1 MIQCAWLTPFFLSH
15 GGGARRIFGA
25 EGKLI
30 KVSHTILVAFSS
42 PAILKLK
49 EDTEDPS
56 LKAVFDQQI
65 FVSGPQGSLCQQGE
79 TVQPARYE

>member
-1 MIQCAWLTPFFLSH
+1 MIQCAWLTLFFLSH
-15 GGGARRIFGA
+15 DGGLAWIFGT
-25 EGKLI
+25 EGKRI

-42 PAILKLK
+42 CAILKLK

-65 FVSGPQGSLCQQGE
+65 LVSEPQ
-79 TVQPARYE
+79 